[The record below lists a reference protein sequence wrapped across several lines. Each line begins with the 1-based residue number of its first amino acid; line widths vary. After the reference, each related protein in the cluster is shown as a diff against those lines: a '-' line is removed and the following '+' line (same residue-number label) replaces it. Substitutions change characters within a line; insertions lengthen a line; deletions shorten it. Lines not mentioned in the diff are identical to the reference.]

1 MGVLEFESLD
11 RLVLDRGFYFS
22 FEVSVDGGL
31 FAEFH
36 GVVTGKL
43 IDDSIH
49 PLGIALYLFF
59 DVVYVFLNVFE

>member
-49 PLGIALYLFF
+49 PGHSTLFIF
-59 DVVYVFLNVFE
+59 